1 MDFAQQERNWE
12 RLQENLP
19 GGPGDKC
26 LDCDIDLECEDCV
39 HYWKNAG
46 KKLWEEI

>member
-1 MDFAQQERNWE
+1 MNLVQQERNWE

-26 LDCDIDLECEDCV
+26 MDCCADIDCEDCRF
-39 HYWKNAG
+39 YWKNAG
-46 KKLWEEI
+46 RKYEAD